1 MNINTVQGD
10 SIEVLL
16 RQLGATRIS
25 KVSSTLYF
33 IKFDLGDGWEISYTY
48 NINAKDQYFL
58 QRIEP
63 YPIGRGLFNDEYEIV
78 SFISKDLKKFLNAR
92 KVNSIIDNVEELFL
106 NYNVDGDDLKTLN
119 KELND
124 ILNDIDYIEKHTKK
138 I

>member
-1 MNINTVQGD
+1 
-10 SIEVLL
+10 
-16 RQLGATRIS
+16 
-25 KVSSTLYF
+25 
-33 IKFDLGDGWEISYTY
+33 
-48 NINAKDQYFL
+48 
-58 QRIEP
+58 
-63 YPIGRGLFNDEYEIV
+63 
-78 SFISKDLKKFLNAR
+78 KFLNAKNSSNFKTFVEVTR

>member
-1 MNINTVQGD
+1 
-10 SIEVLL
+10 
-16 RQLGATRIS
+16 
-25 KVSSTLYF
+25 
-33 IKFDLGDGWEISYTY
+33 
-48 NINAKDQYFL
+48 
-58 QRIEP
+58 
-63 YPIGRGLFNDEYEIV
+63 
-78 SFISKDLKKFLNAR
+78 